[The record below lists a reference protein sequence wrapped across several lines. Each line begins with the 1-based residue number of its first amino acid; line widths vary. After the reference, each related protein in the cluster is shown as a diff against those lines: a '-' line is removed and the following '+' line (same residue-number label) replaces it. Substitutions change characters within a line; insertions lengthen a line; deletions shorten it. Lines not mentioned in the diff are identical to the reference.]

1 MSMKTVLN
9 NLSSKVI
16 LKRFYFDECHYLCL
30 ILDAVFGKYWVSID
44 SRELIVNQQGK
55 SFTLNVSK

>member
-1 MSMKTVLN
+1 M
-9 NLSSKVI
+9 I